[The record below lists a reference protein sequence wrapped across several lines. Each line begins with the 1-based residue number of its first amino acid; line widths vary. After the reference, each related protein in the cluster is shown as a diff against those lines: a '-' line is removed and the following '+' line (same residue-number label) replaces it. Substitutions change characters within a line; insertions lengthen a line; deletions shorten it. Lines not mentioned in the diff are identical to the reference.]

1 MDVERRRAPAA
12 SRRRPTPRWI
22 AGLLVAA
29 AMLAAHGSGAAQP
42 GTGEQP
48 SDDVLKQSVID
59 RVVDARAAFFAD
71 IQLDI
76 IDGDALLTGRVATIQ
91 DKARATALVRSVP
104 GVQTVINEISVGKV
118 EDIRRISE
126 DLLLERQIR
135 KEIRAIFGAQMPRL
149 NWRATA
155 GVVYVFGHA
164 RTEWE
169 HNRALAVIK
178 QVTGVN
184 RVVDYL
190 RITGP
195 NS

>member
-12 SRRRPTPRWI
+12 SRRRPTPRWT

-29 AMLAAHGSGAAQP
+29 AMLAAHGSSAAQT
-42 GTGEQP
+42 GAGEQP

-76 IDGDALLTGRVATIQ
+76 IDGDALLTGRVSTIQ

-104 GVQTVINEISVGKV
+104 GVLTVINEISVGTV
-118 EDIRRISE
+118 EDIRRISD

-135 KEIRAIFGAQMPRL
+135 KEMRAAFGAQMPRL
-149 NWRATA
+149 NWHATA

-178 QVTGVN
+178 QVAGVN

-190 RITGP
+190 RITGT